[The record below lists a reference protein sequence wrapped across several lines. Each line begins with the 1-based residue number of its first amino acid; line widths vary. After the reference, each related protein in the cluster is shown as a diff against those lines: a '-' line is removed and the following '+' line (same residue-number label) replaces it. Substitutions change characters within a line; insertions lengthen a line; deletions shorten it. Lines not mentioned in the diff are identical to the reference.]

1 MTRPVGSEKFVRQP
15 QWGMGE
21 SKVWIC
27 APFCSMVLHERR
39 GSNGG
44 LGLRASWLKGG
55 GLGLQAC
62 VAADAAFHPLVCD
75 AIHSVGRRGLA
86 GNGFLRYQLG
96 GRVTGGLGMRAWWL
110 KGGGLLSRGNTP
122 AC

>member
-1 MTRPVGSEKFVRQP
+1 
-15 QWGMGE
+15 
-21 SKVWIC
+21 
-27 APFCSMVLHERR
+27 MVLHERR

-96 GRVTGGLGMRAWWL
+96 GRVTGGLGMRYKLTIDRAHVVPTL
-110 KGGGLLSRGNTP
+110 RIHM
-122 AC
+122 

>member
-1 MTRPVGSEKFVRQP
+1 MA
-15 QWGMGE
+15 
-21 SKVWIC
+21 C
-27 APFCSMVLHERR
+27 ARR

-96 GRVTGGLGMRAWWL
+96 GRVTGGLGMRYKLTIDRAHVVPTL
-110 KGGGLLSRGNTP
+110 RIHM
-122 AC
+122 